1 MSEERRGMV
10 KTLYGGSYRLTETKQ
25 LAVKPI
31 LGDETAPWRSGFPE
45 KRNEKYYYFHN
56 YVVRHKVLYEQTTR

>member
-1 MSEERRGMV
+1 MSEDRAGVV

-31 LGDETAPWRSGFPE
+31 SGDETAPWRSGFPE
-45 KRNEKYYYFHN
+45 KSKEKYN
-56 YVVRHKVLYEQTTR
+56 LKK

>member
-1 MSEERRGMV
+1 MLADVSVPAMSEERAGVV

-31 LGDETAPWRSGFPE
+31 SGDETAPWRSGFPE
-45 KRNEKYYYFHN
+45 IEKKNIIF
-56 YVVRHKVLYEQTTR
+56 

>member
-1 MSEERRGMV
+1 MILTDSVPAMSEERAGVV

-31 LGDETAPWRSGFPE
+31 SGDETAPWRSGFPE
-45 KRNEKYYYFHN
+45 IGKENYYFL
-56 YVVRHKVLYEQTTR
+56 K

>member
-1 MSEERRGMV
+1 MLVAAVSVPAMSEERARVV

-31 LGDETAPWRSGFPE
+31 SGDETAPWRSGFPE
-45 KRNEKYYYFHN
+45 KKQKKF
-56 YVVRHKVLYEQTTR
+56 K